1 MPVPQQLVIDRI
13 RDRCEEIEERF
24 PGYRT
29 DLVGYLAEV
38 LGAERAADRN
48 VSKQVETLLEAFG
61 DLYHRRTAGGPEVP
75 TEAEH
80 QSADEKAEDE
90 A

>member
-13 RDRCEEIEERF
+13 RERCEEIEERY

-61 DLYHRRTAGGPEVP
+61 DLYHRRVAGVPAAPPEP
-75 TEAEH
+75 E
-80 QSADEKAEDE
+80 DEPVEKNAEDD